1 MAESKNSN
9 PDVLPLEEQGII
21 SACERLHAA
30 EKLLVNPHPQ
40 AIQQAGFV
48 LQQAVAFTGNCADSP
63 VSAEDLAKLRDGCTR
78 VRALLEG
85 ALRAQW
91 AYIHRISSATSTY
104 TAGPST
110 KRWSPRV
117 CTLDLKA

>member
-9 PDVLPLEEQGII
+9 PDVLPLEEQGIF
-21 SACERLHAA
+21 SACERLQAA
-30 EKLLVNPHPQ
+30 ETLLVNPHLQ
-40 AIQQAGFV
+40 AIQQVGFV
-48 LQQAVAFTGNCADSP
+48 LQEALAFAGSCTGSCVPAK
-63 VSAEDLAKLRDGCTR
+63 DLAKFQDSCTR
-78 VRALLEG
+78 LRVLLEG

-104 TAGPST
+104 TVGPST
-110 KRWSPRV
+110 KRWTPRV